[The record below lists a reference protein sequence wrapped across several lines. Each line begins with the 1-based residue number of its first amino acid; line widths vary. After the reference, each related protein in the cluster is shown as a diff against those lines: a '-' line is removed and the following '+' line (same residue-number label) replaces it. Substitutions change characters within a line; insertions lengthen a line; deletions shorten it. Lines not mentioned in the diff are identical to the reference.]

1 MKYLYFKLWQT
12 FKKIPTND
20 MPATNAMIF
29 ISMCHFANIFIIN
42 LILSLNSFASMKFN
56 LKSEIY
62 AFTVPMCLLIYVLNY
77 LCLYKDRDKVFEKY
91 KDESKRQKFIG
102 NILLVL
108 YIAISFGLVFY
119 LGPKYTLSIAVQ

>member
-77 LCLYKDRDKVFEKY
+77 L
-91 KDESKRQKFIG
+91 
-102 NILLVL
+102 
-108 YIAISFGLVFY
+108 
-119 LGPKYTLSIAVQ
+119 